1 MLTFI
6 RNKMPVPYF
15 ILFQLNTEPFE
26 HNKAIKQVNCFAVTK
41 LNRPLRVDRRI
52 AVEFEYYLPYRD
64 LTKKTLEK
72 AKDCC
77 ILKSF

>member
-6 RNKMPVPYF
+6 RNKMPVLYF

-41 LNRPLRVDRRI
+41 LNRPLRVDRCI

-64 LTKKTLEK
+64 
-72 AKDCC
+72 
-77 ILKSF
+77 

>member
-1 MLTFI
+1 MRTFI
-6 RNKMPVPYF
+6 RNKMPVLYF

-52 AVEFEYYLPYRD
+52 AVEFEYCLPYRD
-64 LTKKTLEK
+64 LTKKTLQK